1 MNQKTGRF
9 TLLKKQTLIKMKLK
23 KEFALYII
31 SGVLTTIVNILVYFL
46 FVNLQVNYLVSNV
59 LAWFFSVLFAY
70 VTNRI
75 WVFES
80 GKGNVLKEASLFY
93 GGRIFSGIVDTGL
106 MYLFIGILSIGDFT
120 SKIIIQVIVVI
131 LNYVFSKLIVFKK

>member
-1 MNQKTGRF
+1 
-9 TLLKKQTLIKMKLK
+9 MKLK
-23 KEFALYII
+23 KEFILYVIV
-31 SGVLTTIVNILVYFL
+31 GVLTTIVNILVYFL
-46 FVNLQVNYLVSNV
+46 FVNLHVNYLVSNV

-70 VTNRI
+70 AANRI

-80 GKGNVLKEASLFY
+80 KKSNILKEASLFY

-131 LNYVFSKLIVFKK
+131 LNYLISKLIVFKKSH